1 MKRTALILLP
11 LVLAGCGQQ
20 SSSSTTASTTNGE
33 TGAVST
39 TNSTTTTT
47 TTTDTPLTASAL
59 GMQPGKWETTIAVTD
74 MEMNGVHRSAPA
86 GTGQKV
92 TTCVTP
98 DMAAKGYDQALK
110 QAGFDCAT
118 NTVTYADGRIS
129 GQRTCKTPMGMMS
142 STMTGTYS
150 PTAIS
155 ADAEATVDGRM
166 KIKEKIH
173 TEARRVGDCG

>member
-1 MKRTALILLP
+1 MKRTALVLLP

-20 SSSSTTASTTNGE
+20 NSTTTTTTANSE
-33 TGAVST
+33 TGAVVT
-39 TNSTTTTT
+39 ANSTTT

-98 DMAAKGYDQALK
+98 DMAAKGYDQALR
-110 QAGFDCAT
+110 QAGFECAT
-118 NTVTYADGRIS
+118 NTVTYADGRIT

-142 STMTGTYS
+142 SVMTGTYS